1 MKSFTLLLVAICIAT
16 FTNSCAPYYPGY
28 GYGIV
33 NRNYGY
39 PYPMAR
45 YNGPLPYRAG
55 YRSSYVNMGLRRT
68 WLSPMRPQLPSPWY
82 SQPFIGMPMNY
93 GGFGGN
99 NYGGFGG
106 NGYGGFGYGNF
117 GGGNYPPPP
126 VMINNSGGGHP
137 HHHGWHH

>member
-1 MKSFTLLLVAICIAT
+1 MKSFTLFLVAICIAT
-16 FTNSCAPYYPGY
+16 FTSCAPYYPGH
-28 GYGIV
+28 GYGASMP
-33 NRNYGY
+33 NYGY

-68 WLSPMRPQLPSPWY
+68 WLSPMRPPLPSPWY
-82 SQPFIGMPMNY
+82 RQPFIGMPMNYY

-106 NGYGGFGYGNF
+106 NSYGGFGYGNF